1 MSVHTNAQEVL
12 LFLAVIIFAFVESH
26 AVEERHHLL
35 HTWFR
40 YTTELFRVYVQ
51 ISSLSPHGSLKYK
64 ETPTEEPEVRK
75 KKQESILTRRG
86 EDQTNIPT
94 KLPSTELILK
104 YSHFYTTEKS
114 SNHIYEFKNI
124 LIIQIHQKQHLI
136 T

>member
-104 YSHFYTTEKS
+104 YSHFYNTEKS
-114 SNHIYEFKNI
+114 SNHI
-124 LIIQIHQKQHLI
+124 
-136 T
+136 

>member
-64 ETPTEEPEVRK
+64 ETPTEEPQARK
-75 KKQESILTRRG
+75 KKTGINTNS
-86 EDQTNIPT
+86 QTFRQSFLQLN
-94 KLPSTELILK
+94 LS
-104 YSHFYTTEKS
+104 
-114 SNHIYEFKNI
+114 
-124 LIIQIHQKQHLI
+124 
-136 T
+136 